1 METLTNREMT
11 LKVAANEA
19 APSRSRSH
27 LEELKRFLEPRYDD
41 VALVISELV
50 TNSVKHGA
58 TGDIRVMVRTTDESI
73 RLEVRD
79 SGTGFDTTTPRGEG
93 MGLKIIE
100 ALADDWG
107 ISRDEEF
114 AVWVELRRGQ
124 DSVNIS

>member
-1 METLTNREMT
+1 MTNREIT

-27 LEELKRFLEPRYDD
+27 LEEIKRFLEPRYED
-41 VALVISELV
+41 VALVVSELV
-50 TNSVKHGA
+50 TNSVKHGSP
-58 TGDIRVMVRTTDESI
+58 GDIQVMVKTTDDSI

-79 SGTGFDTTTPRGEG
+79 SGTGFDTSTPRGEG

-107 ISRDEEF
+107 ISRDGEF
-114 AVWVELRRGQ
+114 VVWVELRRSE